1 MKLRLFQQKKKPV
14 GMVLTDTALR
24 YTEVRVVGGQ
34 VQVKQAG
41 CIELEPGCV
50 QGGHI
55 ADMERLLNRLK
66 TGLKRTRLRDKKI
79 ILSVPTSGVVIRQV
93 PLPKL
98 PAREVRP
105 LLEVELESTIHLPFS
120 RPYFDFH
127 KLDEEVTSE
136 RETEDGKVETVR
148 LDQYMVVAAP
158 GEWIDSY
165 MQLFE
170 ALNLELSAVDIE
182 PLALQRLLMTLE
194 TNIPAHTMY
203 MQFDKETLN
212 VSFFNGTTPEFIR
225 NIPVDLTASQIPSK
239 HIGVSSSDQV
249 SGMEEQLLEAFVSDI
264 TREVERVINFY
275 QFSMKNDGTRVQAM
289 YVTGTF
295 PDLQKIVEV
304 MRKTL
309 PAIDIFPFATE
320 SILHPF
326 FDADD
331 VQAYTIPIGLSMKG

>member
-1 MKLRLFQQKKKPV
+1 MKLRLFQPKKKPV

-24 YTEVRVVGGQ
+24 YTEARLAGRQ
-34 VQVKQAG
+34 VNVKQAG

-55 ADMERLLNRLK
+55 VDMERLINRLK
-66 TGLKRTRLRDKKI
+66 TGLKRTRLKDKRI
-79 ILSVPTSGVVIRQV
+79 ILSVPTSGVIVRQV

-105 LLEVELESTIHLPFS
+105 LLAVELESTIHLPFS
-120 RPYFDFH
+120 RPYFDFY
-127 KLDEEVTSE
+127 KLDEEITSE
-136 RETEDGKVETVR
+136 HETEEGKVETVR

-165 MQLFE
+165 IHLFE
-170 ALNLELSAVDIE
+170 ALGLELSAVDIE
-182 PLALQRLLMTLE
+182 PLALQRLLIALE
-194 TNIPAHTMY
+194 TDIPAHTMY

-212 VSFFNGTTPEFIR
+212 VSFFNGAIPEFIR
-225 NIPVDLTASQIPSK
+225 NIPLDLTAYQIQPEN
-239 HIGVSSSDQV
+239 IGGTSATQIQ
-249 SGMEEQLLEAFVSDI
+249 GLEEQILEAFVSDI

-275 QFSMKNDGTRVQAM
+275 QFSMKNDGTRVEAM

-295 PDLQKIVEV
+295 PELQKIVEF
-304 MRKTL
+304 MRKTITG
-309 PAIDIFPFATE
+309 IDIFPFATE
-320 SILHPF
+320 SIMHPF